1 MLSHIDIDCK
11 SLYFFFGVLYRSP
24 ATESGPHDITVART
38 VSEVAVSSMRSRPKI
53 HDYYVSSKL
62 EQSKCRSF
70 IEQFGCVCHLSL
82 PGERTSQAY
91 AVLFRDSMN
100 AHSLNCKIKLN
111 DSYEEVYVH

>member
-70 IEQFGCVCHLSL
+70 IEQLAASVTCHS
-82 PGERTSQAY
+82 PGRERVRRMRCFSETQ
-91 AVLFRDSMN
+91 
-100 AHSLNCKIKLN
+100 
-111 DSYEEVYVH
+111 